1 MTKAKELPILTPAI
15 HTFEITGKYRSNEVR
30 DVVFYAIQN
39 MLNEKKYYRASDKN
53 YSYKRKDGGLTIT
66 LTNSPQGEVKYIKL
80 SGINLARIAGNPS
93 RLALTN
99 LDQDAL
105 DWLEDA
111 FLNELDQL
119 GLLEVEDK
127 IKWTMS
133 RLDITQDFYVKSDPS
148 LIVKIIRYAGN
159 VDPQGKGQ
167 EKHHDQHNEI
177 RSCKFEKTKYDFSLY
192 DKHQQLLNCAKKG
205 YHVPSDDLECSKN
218 LVRYEIQLKR
228 PYLKEFER
236 ENDELSRRKFEN
248 HSLIHYFT
256 RIGDEIPTI
265 LREAAEPFGKDAWY
279 SASGARKA
287 VQDSDLKEKTK
298 VLVSEYIESLDDS
311 EALANI
317 PHKKKIMRALNDLG
331 INPVIIPE
339 SILNDRQ
346 MVRFPC
352 KSLYSRVQEL

>member
-1 MTKAKELPILTPAI
+1 
-15 HTFEITGKYRSNEVR
+15 
-30 DVVFYAIQN
+30 
-39 MLNEKKYYRASDKN
+39 
-53 YSYKRKDGGLTIT
+53 
-66 LTNSPQGEVKYIKL
+66 
-80 SGINLARIAGNPS
+80 
-93 RLALTN
+93 
-99 LDQDAL
+99 
-105 DWLEDA
+105 
-111 FLNELDQL
+111 
-119 GLLEVEDK
+119 
-127 IKWTMS
+127 MS

-352 KSLYSRVQEL
+352 ESLYSRVQEL

>member
-15 HTFEITGKYRSNEVR
+15 HTFEITGKYWSKEVKEIL
-30 DVVFYAIQN
+30 DAIQN
-39 MLNEKKYYRASDKN
+39 RAPHKKYI
-53 YSYKRKDGGLTIT
+53 YKREGGGLTIT
-66 LTNSPQGEVKYIKL
+66 LTSSPQGEAKYIKL

-99 LDQDAL
+99 LEQDAL
-105 DWLEDA
+105 DWQEDM
-111 FLNELDQL
+111 FLDELDQL

-177 RSCKFEKTKYDFSLY
+177 RSCKFEKTGYDFTLY
-192 DKHQQLLNCAKKG
+192 DKHKQLLNCAKKKP
-205 YHVPSDDLECSKN
+205 VSSDDLEHSKN

-236 ENDELSRRKFEN
+236 ENGLSRMQFKN
-248 HSLIHYFT
+248 HSLLHYF
-256 RIGDEIPTI
+256 RKISDEIPTI

-279 SASGARKA
+279 SASDAKDA
-287 VQDSDLKEKTK
+287 VKESNLKEKTK
-298 VLVSEYIESLDDS
+298 ALVSEYIESLDDS

-317 PHKKKIMRALNDLG
+317 RHKKKIMRALNDLE

-346 MVRFPC
+346 MARFPC
-352 KSLYSRVQEL
+352 ESLYSRVQEL

>member
-15 HTFEITGKYRSNEVR
+15 HTFEITGKYWSNEAGKIVLG
-30 DVVFYAIQN
+30 AIRN
-39 MLNEKKYYRASDKN
+39 MVKEGKYHHNPQKSCN
-53 YSYKRKDGGLTIT
+53 YIRKCGGLTIT
-66 LTNSPQGEVKYIKL
+66 LTSSPQCEAKYIKL
-80 SGINLARIAGNPS
+80 SVINLARLAGNPS
-93 RLALTN
+93 RLAMTN
-99 LDQDAL
+99 LEQDVLEWQEDMFL
-105 DWLEDA
+105 D
-111 FLNELDQL
+111 ELDQL
-119 GLLEVEDK
+119 RLLEVEDK
-127 IKWTMS
+127 IKWKIS

-159 VDPQGKGQ
+159 VDPQGKGH

-177 RSCKFEKTKYDFSLY
+177 RSCKFEKTKYDFVLY
-192 DKHQQLLNCAKKG
+192 DKHQQLLNCAKD
-205 YHVPSDDLECSKN
+205 YPVPPDDLERSKN
-218 LVRYEIQLKR
+218 RVRYEIQLKR

-236 ENDELSRRKFEN
+236 ENELSRMQFKN
-248 HSLIHYFT
+248 HSLLHYF
-256 RIGDEIPTI
+256 RKISKEIPTI

-279 SASGARKA
+279 SASGAMEA
-287 VQDSDLKEKTK
+287 VQESDLKEKTK

-317 PHKKKIMRALNDLG
+317 RHKKKIMRALNDLE

>member
-15 HTFEITGKYRSNEVR
+15 HTFEITGKYWSSEVGKI
-30 DVVFYAIQN
+30 VYGAIEN
-39 MLNEKKYYRASDKN
+39 MRKEGKYHHDPQKSCRYI
-53 YSYKRKDGGLTIT
+53 RKGGGLTIT
-66 LTNSPQGEVKYIKL
+66 LISSPQGEAKYIKL
-80 SGINLARIAGNPS
+80 SEINLARIAGNPS
-93 RLALTN
+93 RLALTS
-99 LDQDAL
+99 LEQDAL

-192 DKHQQLLNCAKKG
+192 DKHQQLLNCAKNG
-205 YHVPSDDLECSKN
+205 YHVPPDDLECSKN

-248 HSLIHYFT
+248 HSLIHYF
-256 RIGDEIPTI
+256 RKISDEIPTI

-279 SASGARKA
+279 SASGARDI
-287 VQDSDLKEKTK
+287 VRESDLKEKTK
-298 VLVSEYIESLDDS
+298 ALVSEYIESLDDS
-311 EALANI
+311 EALAKI
-317 PHKKKIMRALNDLG
+317 RHKKKIMRALNDLE
-331 INPVIIPE
+331 INPVIIPK

-352 KSLYSRVQEL
+352 ESLYSRVQEL